1 MTWTSLDSDVLS
13 NGSWSSADEA
23 ALQTDWDQLHPRCR
37 SGLFLSY
44 PWMRFWLSEFG
55 KGAGIEIVRL
65 TANGCS
71 RFIGVLRIRNVGPSY
86 LGIRVAE
93 TVGTRYLPFNDVLCE
108 PDAAYDSLDGL
119 VKYLRQERGVDLLR
133 LRAVPA
139 ESPISAVVS
148 RLRLYGDAVRREN
161 VACRNRFTD
170 IADIEA
176 FWESRPA
183 NLRRDQRAGIQR
195 LSELGRIS
203 VSWHGAVTGPIADEY
218 FQLYSRAWQ
227 SAESREGVFRR
238 SMELLSSLGALR
250 LMFLRV
256 GACPIA
262 AQLIAVDG
270 QTAYIMK
277 NFYDR
282 QYRKCSPGTIIGFDG
297 IHRAFTVDGARRFDY
312 MKGDEAY
319 KARWMD
325 QVRARFDLLLPLT
338 VKGAAALKAREWLSI
353 VCLTP

>member
-1 MTWTSLDSDVLS
+1 MTWTSLDCDVLS
-13 NGSWSSADEA
+13 NGSWSSTDEA
-23 ALQTDWDQLHPRCR
+23 AVEADWDQLHKR
-37 SGLFLSY
+37 SRGGLFLSF

-55 KGAGIEIVRL
+55 KGAGIEVVRL
-65 TANGCS
+65 AATNRSHLIALL
-71 RFIGVLRIRNVGPSY
+71 RFRAVG
-86 LGIRVAE
+86 LGPLGLHLAE

-108 PDAAYDSLDGL
+108 ADAAYDSLDGL
-119 VKYLRQERGVDLLR
+119 VQYLKQERGVDLLR

-148 RLRLYGDAVRREN
+148 RLRLNGDLVRREN

-170 IADIEA
+170 IGDIEA

-183 NLRRDQRAGIQR
+183 NLRRDQRQGIQR

-203 VSWHGAVTGPIADEY
+203 ISCHGAVAGSIAEEY

-227 SAESREGVFRR
+227 SAESREGAFRR

-256 GACPIA
+256 DGHPIA
-262 AQLIAVDG
+262 AHLIAVDHS
-270 QTAYIMK
+270 TAYIMK
-277 NFYDR
+277 NFYDP
-282 QYRKCSPGTIIGFDG
+282 QYRKCSPGTVLGFDG
-297 IHRAFTVDGARRFDY
+297 IRRAFAVDGARRFDY

-325 QVRARFDLLLPLT
+325 QVRARLDLLLPLT
-338 VKGAAALKAREWLSI
+338 VKGAAALKAREWLST
-353 VCLTP
+353 VRLTS